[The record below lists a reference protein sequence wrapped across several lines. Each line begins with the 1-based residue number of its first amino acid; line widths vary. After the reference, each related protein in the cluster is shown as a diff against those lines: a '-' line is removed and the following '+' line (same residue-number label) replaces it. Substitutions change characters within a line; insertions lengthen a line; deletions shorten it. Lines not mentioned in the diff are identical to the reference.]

1 MREKKSFTNEP
12 DKEYASVGTYYF
24 KNFELLKEYCSKAL
38 NSKKLLK
45 RYKEI
50 YVSLPYL
57 FLIEEKKNILN
68 FEVDKFISLGTPKD
82 YNEYLNWENFFKVTN
97 NSKDL

>member
-1 MREKKSFTNEP
+1 MLI
-12 DKEYASVGTYYF
+12 DKLDIVE
-24 KNFELLKEYCSKAL
+24 
-38 NSKKLLK
+38 K